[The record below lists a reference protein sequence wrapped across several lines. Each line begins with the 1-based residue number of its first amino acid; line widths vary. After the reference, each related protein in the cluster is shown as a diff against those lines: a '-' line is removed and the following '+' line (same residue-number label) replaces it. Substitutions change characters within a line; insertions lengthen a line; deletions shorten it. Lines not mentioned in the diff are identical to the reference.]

1 MGVVSCAGA
10 SVVELW
16 ENTLNQKSGISGGL
30 GKIPESIQSSLFA
43 KYPQDAKKDLPLF
56 YSLSAIREALQTAGW
71 EDFNESD
78 GFILATTT
86 GLVSTWDKSLIQY
99 FKKETSADELMN
111 TLTNERLGIL
121 FDAICNEIQFNGH
134 RQLLTTACSAAT
146 HALALASLWLRSGKV
161 KRVLV
166 GGIEVISTLT
176 IDGFKSF
183 QLLSQ
188 ETCTPFNTGRKG
200 INLSD
205 GAAFICLENA
215 PDKALAEIAGV
226 GFSTD
231 AYHMTAPHPEGK
243 GSFLAM
249 KSAIQMAGIQPNEI
263 NWVHA
268 HGTGSE
274 HNDLSEGIALERLF
288 EGNTPPVTSTKA
300 IHGHSLAAS
309 GALETILCVK
319 ALETQTLLPN
329 TGLTCPDERIKIH
342 LSQAAQATRLQYI
355 LKNTLGFGG
364 ANGALVFKRAGVTA

>member
-1 MGVVSCAGA
+1 MGAVSCAGSNA
-10 SVVELW
+10 DALW
-16 ENTLNQKSGISGGL
+16 ENTLHQKSAITGGL
-30 GKIPESIQSSLFA
+30 GKIPHSIFCELEK
-43 KYPQDAKKDLPLF
+43 KYPKDAKKSLPLF
-56 YSLSAIREALQTAGW
+56 YSLCAIREALANSGW
-71 EDFNESD
+71 ESFNEDD

-86 GLVSTWDKSLIQY
+86 GLVSTWDAPLCQY
-99 FKKETSADELMN
+99 FRNEITQEELMP
-111 TLTNERLGIL
+111 TFQKERLGIL
-121 FDAICNEIQFNGH
+121 FDEICEEIQFKGK

-146 HALALASLWLRSGKV
+146 HAIALAHLWIRSGKV

-176 IDGFKSF
+176 IEGFRSF
-183 QLLSQ
+183 QLLST
-188 ETCTPFNTGRKG
+188 ETCTPFNSGRKG

-205 GAAFICLENA
+205 GAAFICLETS
-215 PDKALAEIAGV
+215 PEKALAEVAGV

-243 GSFLAM
+243 GSFTAM
-249 KSAIQMAGIQPNEI
+249 KSAVQMAGIQPCEI

-274 HNDLSEGIALERLF
+274 HNDLSEGVALERLF

-300 IHGHSLAAS
+300 IHGHSLATS

-319 ALETQTLLPN
+319 ALQAQMILAN
-329 TGLTCPDERIKIH
+329 VGLTAPDERIKIQFAKNTEQKE
-342 LSQAAQATRLQYI
+342 LNYI

-364 ANGALVFKRAGVTA
+364 ANGALVFKRRGAHQ